1 MYYRLIFQALTLVV
15 GLISISSAYENSE
28 TNDSGTRVISAKF
41 YRSNTFEF
49 AKPKDSAFTFQDG
62 LEIVKDRVTISDE
75 QAAKIRILNEEF
87 AKLKRS
93 TSPKVERS
101 SDEIRDSE
109 ISKSRGIMFT
119 SFRFHF
125 SS

>member
-15 GLISISSAYENSE
+15 GLFSVSSAYENSE

-62 LEIVKDRVTISDE
+62 LEIAKDRVTKSDE
-75 QAAKIRILNEEF
+75 QAAKIRILN
-87 AKLKRS
+87 L
-93 TSPKVERS
+93 
-101 SDEIRDSE
+101 
-109 ISKSRGIMFT
+109 
-119 SFRFHF
+119 
-125 SS
+125 

>member
-62 LEIVKDRVTISDE
+62 PEIAKDRVTISDE

-87 AKLKRS
+87 AKLKRLK
-93 TSPKVERS
+93 SPKVERS
-101 SDEIRDSE
+101 IDEIRDSE
-109 ISKSRGIMFT
+109 IFKSGGIMFT

-125 SS
+125 

>member
-1 MYYRLIFQALTLVV
+1 MYYRLIFQALALVV
-15 GLISISSAYENSE
+15 GLLSVSSAYENSE

-62 LEIVKDRVTISDE
+62 PEIAKDRVTISDE

-87 AKLKRS
+87 AKLKRLK
-93 TSPKVERS
+93 SPKVERS
-101 SDEIRDSE
+101 IDEIRDSE
-109 ISKSRGIMFT
+109 IFKSGGIMFT

-125 SS
+125 